1 MIDIKDHNKSIKDGK
16 KEIDEKKELDKL
28 LSIPEKFDADIINMK
43 DIENVL
49 SSFES
54 FKKESKKMAKYL
66 DIESN
71 KKTQKEEKHLT
82 KINNNLEKKRN
93 KIIISII
100 IISII
105 IILYKSF
112 TVNNINHIMNGGNYD
127 EISLPFSNYGS
138 IILTTVTIISIIYFL
153 KLRKLKMICICGD
166 GGWWYSCAQ
175 GTGEGSEM
183 CNIYNKYMDGL
194 DYLGSQIKFLLNNLV
209 NFRNIIIRA
218 ITNSLNKV
226 KNAFK
231 YILNRIPGPPNLFKF
246 VNQLFPPLNVRC
258 GFKIWP
264 LPYINPCAPLNAAW
278 NGISQGIKAGFG
290 LVCDGLKA
298 LFKALMSGIMKSLNM
313 VQRLVSDIIKNVL
326 KPLFLIIR
334 GLKMIM
340 AKLTDAISS
349 VLDIG
354 IFKILVFQVA
364 SVIQNIFGL
373 ADIGGVLS
381 SALVFVLFVVCM
393 PILGGLF
400 LIISFLYMIIK
411 PIIQLIYMIIEKI
424 LNIFLYG
431 TALVRLKYNNY
442 N

>member
-16 KEIDEKKELDKL
+16 KEIDERKELDKL
-28 LSIPEKFDADIINMK
+28 LSIPEKFDADIINME
-43 DIENVL
+43 DIKNVL

-54 FKKESKKMAKYL
+54 FKKESKKIGKYL

-71 KKTQKEEKHLT
+71 KTQKEEKHLT
-82 KINNNLEKKRN
+82 KINNNLEKKKN

-105 IILYKSF
+105 FMIYKSF
-112 TVNNINHIMNGGNYD
+112 TVNNINHIMKGGNFD

-166 GGWWYSCAQ
+166 GGWWYSCAE
-175 GTGEGSEM
+175 GTGEGSEA

-194 DYLGSQIKFLLNNLV
+194 DFLGNKIKFLLNNLV
-209 NFRNIIIRA
+209 NFRNIIIRS
-218 ITNSLNKV
+218 ITNSLNKI
-226 KNAFK
+226 KNALREV
-231 YILNRIPGPPNLFKF
+231 LNRIPGPPNLYKF
-246 VNQLFPPLNVRC
+246 VNQLFPNLNADC
-258 GFKIWP
+258 GFEIWP
-264 LPYINPCAPLNAAW
+264 LPRINPCAPINATW
-278 NGISQGIKAGFG
+278 NRISKGIKEGFG
-290 LVCDGLKA
+290 FVCDRLKD

-313 VQRLVSDIIKNVL
+313 VQKLVRDIIKNVL

-340 AKLTDAISS
+340 AKLTDAIAS

-411 PIIQLIYMIIEKI
+411 PIIELIYMIIEKI

-431 TALVRLKYNNY
+431 TALLRLKYNNY